1 MHNERED
8 ITPQQYVSELGGAAG
23 LFLGVSLISVIKV
36 FLPLINEFSSQF
48 FQIMDHSVTILKR
61 EYYKR
66 IREYQMRI
74 KQISCQFIQ
83 TDVQD

>member
-36 FLPLINEFSSQF
+36 N
-48 FQIMDHSVTILKR
+48 
-61 EYYKR
+61 
-66 IREYQMRI
+66 
-74 KQISCQFIQ
+74 
-83 TDVQD
+83 